1 MQENNLIIKLRLIP
15 KFMLLQ
21 TAKQIISIHIL
32 RNISKSKGNETI
44 IFRQLIEH
52 ITRTIF
58 LENSYANGGGET
70 SPRSFFK
77 LL

>member
-21 TAKQIISIHIL
+21 TEKQIISIHI